1 MRNWL
6 TAQEL
11 AGLPGL
17 PGTVPGVRKV
27 AIRENWASQKRNG
40 TKAIEYA
47 YSDLPAETQSAV
59 LSHAI
64 SEAGEDTQPVPQAVN
79 ALVLKA
85 DATPALVP
93 DEVETKPARSSAK
106 LTDRQKSVMAARLA
120 FVREIE
126 RMAAV
131 VSQKIAIATLVKHA
145 QDGHLSPY
153 LQQRVQLANDRKTA
167 ERGLSERTLKRW
179 LAVWRAAGQ
188 DEASL
193 APMRQKASVEIPEWA
208 PAFLRCYQRPT
219 KPSVAASYTE
229 FAATWTKTLPSIH
242 AVNRFLKKLSPDALN
257 VGRMS
262 PQELKSLQAF
272 NRRSTVNIAPGEVY
286 TADGHKFD
294 AEVVNPITGK
304 PYRPEITTV
313 LDVATRRVVGIS
325 VGEAE
330 SAFGVL
336 DALRDAV
343 QKCMFA
349 IFYVDNGSGFDND
362 TVREVVDRLGG
373 TMKHS
378 LPYNSQARGLSER
391 GHQTIWVRAAKKLT
405 SYIGADMDKHAG
417 TKMHKISRKELKQH
431 GKSRVLP
438 EFGVFMAGVEHE
450 IAHYNSTP
458 HRGLEKI
465 RDPET
470 GVSRHMSPDEAWNMA
485 IENGWEPMVAPTEL
499 VESLMRP
506 QVVRTTRRGEISWN
520 GSLYFMRDL
529 ENLHGQEIRVAYNV
543 RDASQ
548 VWAYTLDGELIGPA
562 MLDGNSS
569 DYMPRTMLEA
579 AREKRQQ
586 GQFNRAIGKIETLT
600 GHKVEMIAP
609 SISPSANLPSEAL
622 EAAREYAAAI
632 EQQKPKFDVPKN
644 DVARYRL
651 WEKLDERKAAGEE
664 LTADEAK
671 WYERYPSHP
680 DFVAMKEV
688 FQQQAG

>member
-1 MRNWL
+1 MCNWL

-27 AIRENWASQKRNG
+27 AIRENWQSQKRAG

-47 YSDLPAETQSAV
+47 FAGLPEETQAAV
-59 LSHAI
+59 LSRAVAATTE
-64 SEAGEDTQPVPQAVN
+64 EAPVAAPAALPAV
-79 ALVLKA
+79 V
-85 DATPALVP
+85 
-93 DEVETKPARSSAK
+93 EVKPTSSAAK
-106 LTDRQKSVMAARLA
+106 LTDRQKAVMSARLA
-120 FVREIE
+120 FIREIE
-126 RMAAV
+126 RLSVV
-131 VSQKIAIATLVKHA
+131 VSQKTAIAILVKHA
-145 QDGHLSPY
+145 QDGQLSPY

-179 LAVWRAAGQ
+179 LAAWRTAGQ

-193 APMRQKASVEIPEWA
+193 APLRQKASLKVPEWV
-208 PAFLRCYQRPT
+208 PSFLRCYQRPT
-219 KPSVAASYTE
+219 KPTVAASYAE
-229 FAATWTKTLPSIH
+229 FAATWTEPLPSIDTVH
-242 AVNRFLKKLSPDALN
+242 RFLKKLSPDALN
-257 VGRMS
+257 TGRMG

-272 NRRSTVNIAPGEVY
+272 NRRSTENNYPGEIY

-294 AEVVNPITGK
+294 AEVINPITGK

-343 QKCMFA
+343 KKCMFD

-362 TVREVVDRLGG
+362 LVREVVDRLGG

-417 TKMHKISRKELKQH
+417 TKVHRIGRRELKQQ

-438 EFGVFMAGVEHE
+438 EFGVFMAGVEYE
-450 IAHYNSTP
+450 IANYNSTP
-458 HRGLEKI
+458 HRGLGKI

-470 GVSRHMSPDEAWNMA
+470 GAHRHMSPDEAWAAA
-485 IENGWEPMVAPTEL
+485 IADGWEPLVAPQDL

-506 QVVRTTRRGEISWN
+506 QRLGPLGVVKFPGQVITISW
-520 GSLYFMRDL
+520 
-529 ENLHGQEIRVAYNV
+529 
-543 RDASQ
+543 
-548 VWAYTLDGELIGPA
+548 LI
-562 MLDGNSS
+562 
-569 DYMPRTMLEA
+569 
-579 AREKRQQ
+579 
-586 GQFNRAIGKIETLT
+586 
-600 GHKVEMIAP
+600 
-609 SISPSANLPSEAL
+609 
-622 EAAREYAAAI
+622 
-632 EQQKPKFDVPKN
+632 
-644 DVARYRL
+644 
-651 WEKLDERKAAGEE
+651 
-664 LTADEAK
+664 
-671 WYERYPSHP
+671 
-680 DFVAMKEV
+680 
-688 FQQQAG
+688 